1 MKSLEWCDCFVSY
14 KSESCFASQRKVWD
28 RKVSVMT
35 SPSGSACHSN
45 QPRIPYINW
54 HGHSVTTHTNKG
66 VDNSAYNKLN
76 VYIRLHNYTLCL
88 NTCAYEMHF
97 ISFAI
102 NRDVE
107 KKNLNWL
114 MWQLLCAQ
122 TLFPL

>member
-1 MKSLEWCDCFVSY
+1 MTVLSRINPKAALLAKEKSGT
-14 KSESCFASQRKVWD
+14 K
-28 RKVSVMT
+28 KVSVMT

-54 HGHSVTTHTNKG
+54 HGHSVTTQTNKG

-97 ISFAI
+97 ISF
-102 NRDVE
+102 DL
-107 KKNLNWL
+107 K
-114 MWQLLCAQ
+114 
-122 TLFPL
+122 